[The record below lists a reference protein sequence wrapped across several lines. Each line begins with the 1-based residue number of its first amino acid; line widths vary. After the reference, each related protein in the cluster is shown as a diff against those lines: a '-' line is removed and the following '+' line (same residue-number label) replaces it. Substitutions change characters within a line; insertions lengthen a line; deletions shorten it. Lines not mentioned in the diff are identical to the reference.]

1 MSAGPEYHSI
11 QFIKL
16 AIFLILLLVLGM
28 GIAAGYYIG
37 WVM

>member
-1 MSAGPEYHSI
+1 MTGPEYNSI
-11 QFIKL
+11 QYIK
-16 AIFLILLLVLGM
+16 FVLILIILVILGM